1 MPVTLEHFFANAN
14 AVSDTAQVFLQN
26 GGEAVGNATSLH
38 GIHKLSSS
46 AKAAENRAT
55 VTAFMNALE
64 ASPQFRNINQDMRN
78 MLDERL
84 AGGKPLTAGDVR
96 LVRDSVLLDQAMT
109 FGRNFAADGT
119 IPAGHGTSF
128 AQFAVVR
135 NMDLNTPQGIGQAV
149 HAYLA
154 EKVIPQNLGE
164 LTTLTEFGNRS
175 EAMSNVL
182 RKLSEPLA
190 GADGF
195 FARALRAD
203 IEQNGPTGAFER
215 LQRSFLQGNAGNAA
229 LLSGMNDE
237 LFRQVPRLSN
247 NKDIMAA
254 LREALPSVGEGKVNG
269 LAMSLIMSEA
279 PLTTPTQRREAIVAF
294 QMRESVKG
302 GTLHTAMTDTGLPGN
317 FDTALGNHPEVVR
330 AAKALLAAEPGTVP
344 TQARVDEALNL
355 AVRRFVEDRLPLLR
369 ELAIMGQD
377 PPAGLN
383 PPVTAETMPRYL
395 NAMLEGDAMLEPLL
409 NDSVDTTDRAFLD
422 RLAAHAEALN
432 SATHSFR
439 GDFGADDVANVL
451 KNSVAMLLA
460 RRGVTQDMLPAI
472 MDKAVRKFGAIA
484 NDLSTLNGAIQRGAG
499 GAAGIAFMREGMTLF
514 RSLEGHGRVLMS
526 LMSREQQVELG
537 VAVPGDVD
545 PQSEDIQRQD
555 GELKAAFLEERFEA
569 AGDPDELPNTFREFV
584 TDHGLT
590 INPMRP
596 EIAER
601 LARRQEADLS
611 LKNTQIVDG
620 LVDEFIPENG
630 NLIEPHTPEF
640 LALFD
645 AAEEGALDGLDPAL
659 VDARSFSLGVKEATR
674 ALIGEATAAGRELDP
689 AEVRQAIREAI
700 GGGLLALKATLD
712 AIDALPNADPRH
724 PDTTFSAAD
733 KAAMKAVAQ
742 RYGVRDA
749 NAVGAMFKAAANAP
763 IASGLIGLADLE
775 GAPERF
781 VEAMADLA
789 TAYADKRGEFAGPLE
804 GAEDML
810 PMMCS
815 FALRGLSQEQLEH
828 VVANLRSD
836 TAAKI
841 AGTCIYAVTRQEN
854 PRGNMVL
861 MSLTQVMTKLMEIAG
876 TEAGMDVE
884 MAPLAFTDE
893 IDHLS
898 EMPRSAGA
906 PLERLARLAPGVIT
920 EFDVRMSRHGG
931 ELTPQQW
938 EQLRG
943 VNEQL
948 GRTAEGGHLNF
959 LLPYWVESSA
969 EDLLAALEANGGR
982 PLSDRQL
989 WEVMVG
995 GPMPRGVRSGHF
1007 AADMERVVDQRYRAL
1022 LRAAAPHLHDAQVNS
1037 AIIMQATTGLNP
1049 RKLFALAQP
1058 HARLTRDD
1066 VSLRIDMGSLSAV
1079 TPENA
1084 YGLVTDFRRRGQNT
1098 VMHFEDRNGNGFET
1112 SPFDIPDAQNTPG
1125 NPHFESIIARVRG
1138 MTHSEAQLARVMQ
1151 CFSQAPL
1158 IMPRV
1163 LSTCFPGIELN
1174 EHGNFSVSA
1183 VEQRDGTVL
1192 VDIHSDPTLPL
1203 RLDMQFQVEQDGSHT
1218 CTAFE
1223 MRRP

>member
-1 MPVTLEHFFANAN
+1 MPVTLDQFFANAN

-26 GGEAVGNATSLH
+26 DGEAVGNATSLH

-78 MLDERL
+78 MLAERL
-84 AGGKPLTAGDVR
+84 AGGKPLTAKDVR
-96 LVRDSVLLDQAMT
+96 LVRDSVLLDQAMAL
-109 FGRNFAADGT
+109 GRHFAADGT
-119 IPAGHGTSF
+119 IPPGHGTSF
-128 AQFAVVR
+128 AQFSVVR

-149 HAYLA
+149 RAYLA
-154 EKVIPQNLGE
+154 EKVIPQNLGA
-164 LTTLTEFGNRS
+164 LTMLTEFGDRS
-175 EAMSNVL
+175 EAMSNAL

-195 FARALRAD
+195 FSRALRAD

-237 LFRQVPRLSN
+237 LFRLLPQLPN
-247 NKDIMAA
+247 GKDIMAA
-254 LREALPSVGEGKVNG
+254 LREALPSIGENKVNG
-269 LAMSLIMSEA
+269 LAMSLVMSEA
-279 PLTTPTQRREAIVAF
+279 PLATPAQRRESTVAF
-294 QMRESVKG
+294 QMQEAVKG
-302 GTLHTAMTDTGLPGN
+302 GTLHAAMTDAGLPEN

-330 AAKALLAAEPGTVP
+330 AAKTLLAADSGAVP
-344 TQARVDEALNL
+344 SQDRVNEALNL
-355 AVRRFVEDRLPLLR
+355 AVRQFVEGRLPVLR

-395 NAMLEGDAMLEPLL
+395 NAMLEGDALLEPLL
-409 NDSVDTTDRAFLD
+409 NDTVDTTDRAFLD

-439 GDFGADDVANVL
+439 GEFGADDVANVL
-451 KNSVAMLLA
+451 RNSIAMLLA

-472 MDKAVRKFGAIA
+472 MDKTVSKFGAIA
-484 NDLSTLNGAIQRGAG
+484 NDLSTLSGAIQRGAG

-514 RSLEGHGRVLMS
+514 RSLEGHARALMS
-526 LMSREQQVELG
+526 FMSREQQVELG

-545 PQSEDIQRQD
+545 PESESVQKRD
-555 GELKAAFLEERFEA
+555 GELKSAFLEAKFEVE
-569 AGDPDELPNTFREFV
+569 GDPDELPDTLRGFV
-584 TDHGLT
+584 TERGLT
-590 INPMRP
+590 IRPMRP
-596 EIAER
+596 EVAER
-601 LARRQEADLS
+601 LAKRREAELS
-611 LKNTQIVDG
+611 WKNAQIVDG
-620 LVDEFIPENG
+620 VIDEFIPEGG
-630 NLIEPHTPEF
+630 NLVESHTPEF

-645 AAEEGALDGLDPAL
+645 AAEEGTLDGLDPAL
-659 VDARSFSLGVKEATR
+659 VNARSFSLGVKEATR
-674 ALIGEATAAGRELDP
+674 ALIREATSAGRELG
-689 AEVRQAIREAI
+689 AEEIRQTIRETI
-700 GGGLLALKATLD
+700 GEGLLALKATLD
-712 AIDALPNADPRH
+712 AVDALPDADPRH
-724 PDTTFSAAD
+724 PDTSFGAED

-749 NAVGAMFKAAANAP
+749 NAIGAMFKAAASSP
-763 IASGLIGLADLE
+763 IASDLIGLADLE
-775 GAPERF
+775 GAPDRF
-781 VEAMADLA
+781 VEAMVDLA
-789 TAYADKRGEFAGPLE
+789 TAYADKRMEFVGPLE

-828 VVANLRSD
+828 VVANMRTD
-836 TAAKI
+836 AAAKI
-841 AGTCIYAVTRQEN
+841 AGTCMYAVTRQEN

-861 MSLTQVMTKLMEIAG
+861 MSLTQVMTNLMELAG
-876 TEAGMDVE
+876 AEAGMDIE
-884 MAPLAFTDE
+884 MDPLVFTNE
-893 IDHLS
+893 IEHLS
-898 EMPRSAGA
+898 EMPRSVGA
-906 PLERLARLAPGVIT
+906 PLERLARFAPGVIT

-938 EQLRG
+938 ERLRG

-959 LLPYWVESSA
+959 LLPYWVEASA

-982 PLSDRQL
+982 PLSGHQL
-989 WEVMVG
+989 WKAMVG
-995 GPMPRGVRSGHF
+995 GPMPHGVRSGHF
-1007 AADMERVVDQRYRAL
+1007 TADMERVVDQRYRAL
-1022 LRAAAPHLHDAQVNS
+1022 LRAAAPHLQDAQVDS
-1037 AIIMQATTGLNP
+1037 AIIMQATMGLSP
-1049 RKLFALAQP
+1049 RKLLALAQP

-1066 VSLRIDMGSLSAV
+1066 LSLRIDMGSLNAI

-1112 SPFDIPDAQNTPG
+1112 CPFDIPDDQNTPD
-1125 NPHFESIIARVRG
+1125 NPHFVDVIARVRD

-1163 LSTCFPGIELN
+1163 LSTCFPGIELS

-1203 RLDMQFQVEQDGSHT
+1203 RLDMRFQVGQDGSHT